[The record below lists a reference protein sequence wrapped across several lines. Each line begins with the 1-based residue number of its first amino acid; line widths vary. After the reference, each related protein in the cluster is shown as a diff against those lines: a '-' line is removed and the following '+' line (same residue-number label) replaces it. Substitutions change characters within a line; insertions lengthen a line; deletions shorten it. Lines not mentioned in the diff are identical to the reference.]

1 MADQKISDLTA
12 ATSAAGADL
21 FTLVQGGSNKKI
33 TVSNFLANINSP
45 LIVNSTNADQ
55 DTRIAGD
62 NDNNLFYADASSD
75 RIGIGTSTPTEK
87 LDVAGNLTVS
97 NGFLSFSQTPQSAS
111 GNATASL
118 TTALTNFTLTTGS
131 DTLTLANGTPG
142 QIKIISVIAGAGSL
156 TITPATRLGYA
167 SITATSIGRVVILM
181 YINNTSG
188 WAVISNQGCTLN

>member
-33 TVSNFLANINSP
+33 TVTNFLANLNSPVVINSN
-45 LIVNSTNADQ
+45 NSDQ

-62 NDNNLFYADASSD
+62 NDNNVIFVDASAD
-75 RIGIGTSTPTEK
+75 KVGFGTSTPAEK
-87 LDVAGNLTVS
+87 ADVAGNLTIS

-111 GNATASL
+111 GNASASL
-118 TTALTNFTLTTGS
+118 STAITNFTLTTGS
-131 DTLTLANGTPG
+131 DTLTLANGSAG
-142 QIKIISVIAGAGSL
+142 QIKIITVIAGAGSL

-167 SITATSIGRVVILM
+167 SITATNAGDAVVLM

-188 WAVISNQGCTLN
+188 WAVLSNQGCALN